1 MAQSGPNVLHGK
13 PIIGI
18 TGGIGSGKSTVAGMF
33 GEIGCLVISADEQVR
48 QAYQDPAIIS
58 QIRNWWGDAVLQA
71 NGQLN
76 RQKIA
81 DIVFG
86 DPQQRKRLEELLHP
100 RVSDLRRERMAE
112 AGADPQ
118 VTAIIWDTPLLFEA
132 GLRGGCDA
140 IVFVEAPLIQRLERV
155 IRDRGW
161 DESELRRREKS
172 QWPLDKKREISDYI
186 VDNTADADYVRGQV
200 REVLFRILA
209 KRFPDQT

>member
-1 MAQSGPNVLHGK
+1 VLHNK

-18 TGGIGSGKSTVAGMF
+18 TGGIASGKSTVARMF
-33 GEIGCLVISADEQVR
+33 GEIGCLMISADDQVR
-48 QAYQDPAIIS
+48 QVYQDPAIIAE
-58 QIRNWWGDAVLQA
+58 IRNWWGDAVLQLD
-71 NGQLN
+71 GQLN

-81 DIVFG
+81 DIIFN
-86 DPQQRKRLEELLHP
+86 DPEQRKRLEGLLHP
-100 RVSDLRRERMAE
+100 RVSRLRDQRMAE
-112 AGADPQ
+112 AADDPQ

-155 IRDRGW
+155 MRDRGW
-161 DESELRRREKS
+161 NEAELQRREKS

-186 VDNTADADYVRGQV
+186 IDNTAGADYVRGQV

>member
-1 MAQSGPNVLHGK
+1 MLHNK

-18 TGGIGSGKSTVAGMF
+18 TGGIGSGKSTVARMF

-48 QAYQDPAIIS
+48 QAYQDPAIVAE
-58 QIRNWWGDAVLQA
+58 IRNWWGDDVLQPG
-71 NGQLN
+71 GQLN

-81 DIVFG
+81 DIVFN
-86 DPQQRKRLEELLHP
+86 DPEQRKRLEGLLHP
-100 RVSDLRRERMAE
+100 RVSQLRAQRMAE
-112 AGADPQ
+112 AADDPQ
-118 VTAIIWDTPLLFEA
+118 VKAVIWDTPLLFEA

-140 IVFVEAPLIQRLERV
+140 IVFVEAPLIQRLKRV
-155 IRDRGW
+155 TEDRGW
-161 DESELRRREKS
+161 DETELRRREKS

-186 VDNTADADYVRGQV
+186 IDNTAGADYVRGQV

>member
-1 MAQSGPNVLHGK
+1 VLHNK

-18 TGGIGSGKSTVAGMF
+18 TGGIGSGKSTVARMF

-48 QAYQDPAIIS
+48 QAYQDPAIVAE
-58 QIRNWWGDAVLQA
+58 IRNWWGDDVLQPG
-71 NGQLN
+71 GQLN

-81 DIVFG
+81 DIVFN
-86 DPQQRKRLEELLHP
+86 DPEQRKRLEGLLHP
-100 RVSDLRRERMAE
+100 RVSQLRAQRMAE
-112 AGADPQ
+112 AADDPQ
-118 VTAIIWDTPLLFEA
+118 VKAVIWDTPLLFEA

-140 IVFVEAPLIQRLERV
+140 IVFVEAPLIQRLKRV
-155 IRDRGW
+155 TEDRGW
-161 DESELRRREKS
+161 DETELRRREKS

-186 VDNTADADYVRGQV
+186 IDNTAGADYVRGQV